1 MQKYDDLPRCNSQQT
16 NGFFLTLGVAKTY
29 EYMLEEIPERL
40 EAVDELET
48 IVRHINEMHRV
59 SEKLIATYPEKKQN
73 TMLAQTHHLRV
84 ALVTFSDPNG
94 VKGYTYI
101 NTDVL
106 GTLLKGCHEQC
117 LLCPHPGR
125 CNTCEYGKAFDRC
138 CPYDRRKGESWA
150 DINVAED

>member
-59 SEKLIATYPEKKQN
+59 SEKLIATYPEKK
-73 TMLAQTHHLRV
+73 AEHHAGTNASSAGCSGDFLGSKR
-84 ALVTFSDPNG
+84 S
-94 VKGYTYI
+94 KGLYVYQ
-101 NTDVL
+101 
-106 GTLLKGCHEQC
+106 H
-117 LLCPHPGR
+117 R
-125 CNTCEYGKAFDRC
+125 CSRH
-138 CPYDRRKGESWA
+138 
-150 DINVAED
+150 VAERLP